1 MTISSK
7 EGIVKQYDYYSS
19 NTSIT
24 SNNLE
29 NYNIITKNN
38 FAYNKSYSK
47 GAPWGAIRIMPLR
60 EGLLSSAYF
69 TFKIT
74 DHELITYYK
83 YFFISSYWHK
93 YIMKISQEGA
103 RNHGMLNMSKDDFF
117 KLPVLTYEKHK
128 SIQIANLLS
137 SIDILITK
145 QEECLNTIIK
155 KKDYYYGN
163 IINSGVKFKNI
174 DGKWTSRKIGD
185 IFYNYNGVSL
195 ESEVSNEGKYKFISI
210 GNYSSNGKYL
220 DDNKRVLKNKKT
232 SSKILNKDN
241 LVMVLNDKTSNGII
255 IGSTILIEDDD
266 KYIYNQR
273 SEKLICKNEITPL
286 FAWYFLNSKKVK
298 NNIISLAQGATQI
311 YFNFSS
317 FKKSSFFIPKKE
329 EQTKITNLLSSM
341 DNLINMLVL
350 IY

>member
-1 MTISSK
+1 MKNKKYISTNRYVTNHFLDSPYLLPK
-7 EGIVKQYDYYSS
+7 DSVCF
-19 NTSIT
+19 TSIASIGKICKT
-24 SNNLE
+24 KQPSITNQQINS
-29 NYNIITKNN
+29 IICSKQFNSDYIYYYMRYLTPKIKSTVRTEGM
-38 FAYNKSYSK
+38 AIINK
-47 GAPWGAIRIMPLR
+47 
-60 EGLLSSAYF
+60 
-69 TFKIT
+69 
-74 DHELITYYK
+74 
-83 YFFISSYWHK
+83 
-93 YIMKISQEGA
+93 
-103 RNHGMLNMSKDDFF
+103 KDFS
-117 KLPVLTYEKHK
+117 L
-128 SIQIANLLS
+128 IQIKKIPLIEQQKIAKFLS
-137 SIDILITK
+137 LIDILITK